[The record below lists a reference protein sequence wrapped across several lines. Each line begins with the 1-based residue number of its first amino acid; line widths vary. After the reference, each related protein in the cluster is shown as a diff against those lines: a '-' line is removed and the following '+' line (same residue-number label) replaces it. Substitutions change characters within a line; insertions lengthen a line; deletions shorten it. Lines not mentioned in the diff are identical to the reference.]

1 MKNKFISF
9 ITATVLIMSLLT
21 TCVTVSAD
29 SFHSYIYN
37 SEEKVVSAP
46 AAVTVTATVTG
57 ASSGTQNFNSPSDLI
72 VGGDNC
78 IYIADRGNN
87 RIVVIDKDGNFI
99 KEIKSFVTENG
110 EETFNSPSGIY
121 INNDGDIYI
130 CDTSNGRIVQ
140 LSSSGTLINIITLS
154 AGESLPSD
162 FVFNP
167 TKVGVDNSGRIFVV
181 SEGFNNGLLEFT
193 AEGKFVR
200 YMGASKVTLTP
211 MQMFWRMFSTKEQRQ
226 KTSSNVSTEYNNI
239 EVDEEGFLM
248 VTSSSFTYYEYQ
260 SGAAQPLRRLNSKGS
275 DVLSRLGDPSGELDY
290 PDSKISTATY
300 KGPSTLVDVCTL
312 PYGNYAVLDQNRG
325 RVFAYN
331 TDGEMLYEFAGPGDI
346 KGGLTTPTAVDYSD
360 NSFYVVDSAKNQ
372 INIYTLTNYGKLFN
386 SVSEARKKLDYKE
399 EEELWNAIVN
409 ENVNCELA
417 MRGLGNAAYRK
428 QDMKTAMHYF
438 EEADDKESYSKAYV
452 FVRRQWIEKNAV
464 WLILV
469 VAVAV
474 VIFVLA
480 KRMWKKLV
488 EKKGA
493 KSYFGKLNFSG
504 YVAFH
509 PINGY
514 WELKRENS
522 GSVSAA
528 LTFLGLTCLVKIAGS
543 VATGFLFNSTN
554 LSKYNLFSD
563 ILLICALIMLWVISQ
578 WCVTVLMNGEGNFK
592 NIFIATCYALTPY
605 IWLNIAAILSSKVL
619 SFEEAELHTV
629 LVAIGFV
636 YMVFLLFM
644 SVMSTHNYSA
654 GKTVAVIVIV
664 LVVIL
669 LIVFIA
675 LLLITFTQQMYAFV
689 KDLYNEIT
697 LRI

>member
-1 MKNKFISF
+1 MKNK
-9 ITATVLIMSLLT
+9 LIRFLVTSVILLAIVVST
-21 TCVTVSAD
+21 ITVSAD
-29 SFHSYIYN
+29 GFRSYIYN
-37 SEEKVVSAP
+37 SDNKVITAPNAVS
-46 AAVTVTATVTG
+46 VTATVTG
-57 ASSGTQNFNSPSDLI
+57 ISAGTYEFNSPTDLI
-72 VGGDNC
+72 ADEDGN

-87 RIVVIDKDGNFI
+87 RIVVLSEDGKFI
-99 KEIKSFVTENG
+99 KEIKSFLLDG
-110 EETFNSPSGIY
+110 KEETFNNPTGIY
-121 INNDGDIYI
+121 INKNGDLYI
-130 CDTSNGRIVQ
+130 CDTSNGRIVI
-140 LSSSGTLINIITLS
+140 LNSLGEFIDRITLK

-193 AEGKFVR
+193 RNGEFVR

-211 MQMFWRMFSTKEQRQ
+211 MQLFWRMFSTKEQRQ

-239 EVDEEGFLM
+239 EVDDEGFLM

-275 DVLSRLGDPSGELDY
+275 DVLLRIGDPSGELEY
-290 PDSKISTATY
+290 PDSKLSNATY
-300 KGPSTLVDVCTL
+300 KGPSTFVDVCTL

-331 TDGEMLYEFAGPGDI
+331 SDGEMLFEFAGPGDI
-346 KGGLTTPTAVDYSD
+346 SGGLTTPTAVDYI
-360 NSFYVVDSAKNQ
+360 NNRFYVTDSSKNQ
-372 INIYTLTNYGKLFN
+372 INIYTLTEYGKLFN
-386 SVSEARKKLDYKE
+386 SVSEARQKLDYAK
-399 EEELWNAIVN
+399 EEELWNKIVS

-417 MRGLGNAAYRK
+417 MRGLGNSAYRK
-428 QDMKTAMHYF
+428 QDMKTAMDYF
-438 EEADDKESYSKAYV
+438 KEANDKESYSKAYV
-452 FVRRQWIEKNAV
+452 FVRRQWIENNAV
-464 WLILV
+464 LLIIIVAVLVALV
-469 VAVAV
+469 VL
-474 VIFVLA
+474 INKF
-480 KRMWKKLV
+480 WKKLV
-488 EKKGA
+488 AKKGQQ
-493 KSYFGKLNFSG
+493 SYFGKLQFSS

-514 WELKRENS
+514 WELKRENR
-522 GSVSAA
+522 GSIPAA
-528 LTFLGLTCLVKIAGS
+528 FTFLALTCLVKIAGS
-543 VATGFLFNSTN
+543 VSTGFLFNYTDPA
-554 LSKYNLFSD
+554 KYNLFSD
-563 ILLICALIMLWVISQ
+563 ILLVGILVMLWVISQ

-592 NIFIATCYALTPY
+592 NIFISTCYSLTPY
-605 IWLNIAAILSSKVL
+605 IWLNIFAILASQVL
-619 SFEEAELHTV
+619 SLDEAELHTV
-629 LVAIGFV
+629 LIAIGFV

-654 GKTVAVIVIV
+654 SKTVLVIVIV

-675 LLLITFTQQMYAFV
+675 LLLITFTQQMAAFV